1 MLSLYLPLVAV
12 CCLAAVVPLTTV
24 SRRTNILVSRAA
36 LGLFGDYVSGQSPRK
51 RRQRLRLQSA
61 HVPTTHRLYASRT
74 LLYAGVFGVVGS
86 VVGVYALAGLLE
98 LLQVSESAVR
108 DALPSAFGFLASA
121 AELPEI
127 TVAELFLVILASSAT
142 LGAAAALGT
151 YWLRWQW
158 LDQRASARAAGI
170 EATLPRTVAFVYA
183 LSGSGMSF
191 PQVLETLTRNE
202 RVYGEAA
209 REVGVAVRDM
219 NTFGT
224 DVLSALRAMARRTP
238 SDGMEEF
245 GENLSSVLGSGRSL
259 SSFLREQYERYQE
272 EAEARQEQY
281 LELVSTFAEVYVTVL
296 VAGPLFFMTILVV
309 IGLVLADTLDIVR
322 FIGYVGIPL
331 ATAGFVVYIDSITR
345 SLRTSGETDGTEQAA
360 GVEETVGAGIT
371 DGGTIAERWQPNRE
385 RLAAYDRFEPLR
397 DWFTDPLG
405 TVIERPAGSF
415 VLTVPLGV
423 AWVVSRAAPASTAP
437 MELLRAVD
445 GPVVEASIGILGLY
459 AVVYE
464 VKKRRIRR
472 VEQAVPD
479 FLDRL
484 ASVNEAGLTVVESL
498 HRVAQTDLGALSP
511 DLRRLRRDIEWGAN
525 AETALARFE
534 RRVESPMVTRSVTL
548 ISNAMRASGD
558 ISPVLRIAADEAQ
571 GSRRLQQERRQE
583 MITYLLVIYISF
595 FVFLGIIA
603 ALTVSFI
610 PAVEQAN
617 VGMGQ
622 TSEQLATGF
631 LGTIQSV
638 NTEAYTL
645 VFFHTAVL
653 QGVCSGLVAGQLGEG
668 SVRDGVKHATIL
680 LLFTYVAFLFM

>member
-1 MLSLYLPLVAV
+1 MLSLYLPLVVV
-12 CCLAAVVPLTTV
+12 CCLAALVPLASV
-24 SRRTNILVSRAA
+24 SRWTNVLVSRAA

-51 RRQRLRLQSA
+51 RRQRLRLQAA

-74 LLYAGVFGVVGS
+74 LLYAGLFGVVGS
-86 VVGVYALAGLLE
+86 VVGVYALAGVLELLE
-98 LLQVSESAVR
+98 LGEAGVR
-108 DALPSAFGFLASA
+108 DALPGAFSFLAAA

-127 TVAELFLVILASSAT
+127 SVVELFVLLLASSAT
-142 LGAAAALGT
+142 VGAGAALGT
-151 YWLRWQW
+151 YWARWQW

-183 LSGSGMSF
+183 LAGSGMSF

-209 REVGVAVRDM
+209 REIGVAVRDM

-224 DVLSALRAMARRTP
+224 DVLSALRGMARRTP
-238 SDGMEEF
+238 NDRMEEF

-272 EAEARQEQY
+272 EAEAQQEQY

-309 IGLVLADTLDIVR
+309 IGLVLSDTLDIVR

-331 ATAGFVVYIDSITR
+331 ATLGFVVYIDSLTR
-345 SLRTSGETDGTEQAA
+345 SLRTSSEPATTEETVDA
-360 GVEETVGAGIT
+360 GRTVGAGIT
-371 DGGTIAERWQPNRE
+371 DGGVVAARWQANRE

-397 DWFTDPLG
+397 DWVTDPLG
-405 TVIERPAGSF
+405 TLIQRPAGSF
-415 VLTVPLGV
+415 AATVPLGI
-423 AWVVSRAAPASTAP
+423 AWVLGRVDPASSTP
-437 MELLRAVD
+437 GELLVAAD
-445 GPVVEASIGILGLY
+445 GPVVEASIVALGLY
-459 AVVYE
+459 AAVYE

-498 HRVAQTDLGALSP
+498 HRVGQTDLGALSP

-571 GSRRLQQERRQE
+571 GTRRLQQERRQE
-583 MITYLLVIYISF
+583 MVTYLLVIYISF

-622 TSEQLATGF
+622 TNEQLATGF
-631 LGTIQSV
+631 LGTLQSV
-638 NTEAYTL
+638 DTAAYTL

-668 SVRDGVKHATIL
+668 SVKDGVKHATIL
-680 LLFTYVAFLFM
+680 LLFTYVAFLFI

>member
-1 MLSLYLPLVAV
+1 MLHLYIPLVAV
-12 CCLAAVVPLTTV
+12 CCLAAIVPLAAV
-24 SRRTNILVSRAA
+24 SRWTNVLVSRAA
-36 LGLFGDYVSGQSPRK
+36 LGLFGDYVSGESPRK
-51 RRQRLRLQSA
+51 RRQRRKLQAA
-61 HVPTTHRLYASRT
+61 HVPTTHRLYAGRT
-74 LLYAGVFGVVGS
+74 LLYAGLFGVVGS

-98 LLQVSESAVR
+98 LLQLSESAAQ
-108 DALPSAFGFLASA
+108 DALPSAFAFLASA
-121 AELPEI
+121 AALPDI
-127 TVAELFLVILASSAT
+127 AAGELFVLLLASSAT
-142 LGAAAALGT
+142 VGAGAALGT
-151 YWLRWQW
+151 YWARWQW

-191 PQVLETLTRNE
+191 PQVLKTLTRNE

-224 DVLSALRAMARRTP
+224 DVLSALRAMSRRTP

-259 SSFLREQYERYQE
+259 SSYLREQYERYQE

-345 SLRTSGETDGTEQAA
+345 SLRTPSETDGTEQQARV
-360 GVEETVGAGIT
+360 GETVGAGIA
-371 DGGTIAERWQPNRE
+371 DGGTVSDRWRADRE
-385 RLAAYDRFEPLR
+385 RLAAYDRIAPLR
-397 DWFTDPLG
+397 DWLTDPLG
-405 TVIERPAGSF
+405 TLIERPAGSF
-415 VLTVPLGV
+415 ALAIPLGV
-423 AWVVSRAAPASTAP
+423 LWVLSRVEPTSAAP
-437 MELLRAVD
+437 MDLLVAFD
-445 GPVVEASIGILGLY
+445 GPTVEATIGVLGLY

-464 VKKRRIRR
+464 VKKRRTRR

-498 HRVAQTDLGALSP
+498 HRVGQTDLGALSP
-511 DLRRLRRDIEWGAN
+511 DLRRLRRDVEWGAN

-534 RRVESPMVTRSVTL
+534 QRVESPMVTRSVTL
-548 ISNAMRASGD
+548 ITNAMRASGD

-571 GSRRLQQERRQE
+571 GTRRLQKERRQE
-583 MITYLLVIYISF
+583 MVTYLLVIYISF

-622 TSEQLATGF
+622 TGQQFSTGF

-638 NTEAYTL
+638 DTDAYEL

-653 QGVCSGLVAGQLGEG
+653 QGICSGLVAGQLGEG
-668 SVRDGVKHATIL
+668 SVKDGVKHATIL
-680 LLFTYVAFLFM
+680 LLFTSVAFLFI

>member
-1 MLSLYLPLVAV
+1 MLWPYLPLFAV
-12 CCLAAVVPLTTV
+12 CCLAAVVPLATV
-24 SRRTNILVSRAA
+24 SRRTNVLVSRVA
-36 LGLFGDYVSGQSPRK
+36 LGLFGDYVSGESPRK
-51 RRQRLRLQSA
+51 GRQRLKLQSA

-86 VVGVYALAGLLE
+86 VAGVYALAGVLELLE
-98 LLQVSESAVR
+98 LGESGVR
-108 DALPSAFGFLASA
+108 EALPSAFSFLASA
-121 AELPEI
+121 AELPDI
-127 TVAELFLVILASSAT
+127 SAGELFVLLLASSAT
-142 LGAAAALGT
+142 VGAGAALGS
-151 YWLRWQW
+151 YWARWQW

-183 LSGSGMSF
+183 LAGSGMSF

-209 REVGVAVRDM
+209 REIGVAVRDM

-224 DVLSALRAMARRTP
+224 DVLSALRGMARRTP
-238 SDGMEEF
+238 NDRMEEF

-272 EAEARQEQY
+272 EAEAQQEQY

-309 IGLVLADTLDIVR
+309 IGLVLSDTLDIVR

-331 ATAGFVVYIDSITR
+331 ATVGFVVYIDSITR
-345 SLRTSGETDGTEQAA
+345 SLRTSSEHEGSERAA
-360 GVEETVGAGIT
+360 SVEETVGTGIT
-371 DGGTIAERWQPNRE
+371 DGGTVAARWEANSE
-385 RLAAYDRFEPLR
+385 RLAAYDRFASVR

-405 TVIERPAGSF
+405 TLVERPAGSF
-415 VLTVPLGV
+415 VVTVPSGAV
-423 AWVVSRAAPASTAP
+423 WVLSRVDPASTAP
-437 MELLRAVD
+437 GDLLAAFD
-445 GPVVEASIGILGLY
+445 GPVVEASIVALGLY

-498 HRVAQTDLGALSP
+498 HRVARTDLGALSP
-511 DLRRLRRDIEWGAN
+511 DLRRLQRDIEWGAN

-534 RRVESPMVTRSVTL
+534 QRIESPMVTRSVTL

-571 GSRRLQQERRQE
+571 GARRLQRERRQE
-583 MITYLLVIYISF
+583 MVTYLLVIYISF
-595 FVFLGIIA
+595 FVFLGIIG

-617 VGMGQ
+617 VGLGD
-622 TSEQLATGF
+622 TSQQLSTGF

-638 NTEAYTL
+638 DTAAYTL

-653 QGVCSGLVAGQLGEG
+653 QGLCSGLVAGQLGEG
-668 SVRDGVKHATIL
+668 SVRDGVKHATFL
-680 LLFTYVAFLFM
+680 LLVTYVAFLFI

>member
-12 CCLAAVVPLTTV
+12 SCLAAIGPLATV
-24 SRRTNILVSRAA
+24 SRRTDVLVSRAA
-36 LGLFGDYVSGQSPRK
+36 LGLFGDYVSGDSARK
-51 RRQRLRLQSA
+51 RRQRRQLQSA
-61 HVPTTHRLYASRT
+61 HVPTTHRLYAART
-74 LLYAGVFGVVGS
+74 LLYTGLFGVVGS
-86 VVGVYALAGLLE
+86 VVGVYALAGLLG

-108 DALPSAFGFLASA
+108 DALPGAFGFLASA
-121 AELPEI
+121 AELPD
-127 TVAELFLVILASSAT
+127 VAVGELFVLLLASSAT
-142 LGAAAALGT
+142 VGAAAALGV
-151 YWLRWQW
+151 YWARWQW

-183 LSGSGMSF
+183 MAGSGMSF

-209 REVGVAVRDM
+209 REVGVAVREM

-224 DVLSALRAMARRTP
+224 DVLSALRSMARRTP

-345 SLRTSGETDGTEQAA
+345 SLRTPSETGETDRQVSVG
-360 GVEETVGAGIT
+360 ETVGAGIT
-371 DGGTIAERWQPNRE
+371 DGGTIADHWQANRE
-385 RLAAYDRFEPLR
+385 RLAAYDRFAPLR

-405 TVIERPAGSF
+405 TLIERPGGSF
-415 VLTVPLGV
+415 ALTVPLGV
-423 AWVVSRAAPASTAP
+423 VWALGRTTPPSTAP
-437 MELLRAVD
+437 MELVVAFD
-445 GPVVEASIGILGLY
+445 GPVVEAGVVVLGVY

-464 VKKRRIRR
+464 IKKRRTRR

-498 HRVAQTDLGALSP
+498 YRVGRTDLGALSP

-548 ISNAMRASGD
+548 IANAMRASGD

-571 GSRRLQQERRQE
+571 GTRRLQRERRQE
-583 MITYLLVIYISF
+583 MVTYLLVIYISF
-595 FVFLGIIA
+595 LVFLGIIA

-617 VGMGQ
+617 VTVGQ
-622 TSEQLATGF
+622 PSEQLSTGF

-638 NTEAYTL
+638 DTAAYTL

-680 LLFTYVAFLFM
+680 LLFTYVAFQFM